1 MKYLSV
7 IIVMFFFSSVVF
19 AEADILAEKQ
29 QMAISAIQLAKLSC
43 ENSEGKAYDSELVL
57 ARIEAAKVVSISRDK
72 FIFEL
77 YPDYADLEQ
86 TTVLFYN
93 NSVVVNYSLFS
104 FQYIGDGL
112 FGWAEKFNLTCQ

>member
-1 MKYLSV
+1 MKYCAV

-19 AEADILAEKQ
+19 AKTNILAEKQ
-29 QMAISAIQLAKLSC
+29 QMAISAIQLANLAC
-43 ENSEGKAYDSELVL
+43 EGADGKAYDSELVTT
-57 ARIEAAKVVSISRDK
+57 RIEAAKAISVHADK

-93 NSVVVNYSLFS
+93 NSVIVNYSLYS